1 MARKSKD
8 EVAGDIVVVKWKG
21 GVREYS
27 REVHGDNFADLAN
40 EFAEKKG
47 GKVV

>member
-1 MARKSKD
+1 MAKSKD
-8 EVAGDIVVVKWKG
+8 KVEGDSVVVKWKG
-21 GVREYS
+21 GEREYS
-27 REVHGDNFADLAN
+27 RAVHGDNFADLAK